1 MPFID
6 TNAIEAWERRPGW
19 KGRTFDS
26 GTMTFA
32 HWDFTKGS
40 SIHEHHHPN
49 EEVWYVIAG
58 ELEVTIAGET
68 QRAGPGMVAIV
79 PLDAPHSVVAL
90 SDGRALVA
98 DHPIR
103 HDAR

>member
-6 TNAIEAWERRPGW
+6 TNAMEPWERRPGW
-19 KGRTFDS
+19 KGRIYHS
-26 GTMTFA
+26 ANMTFA

-49 EEVWYVIAG
+49 EEVWYVIDG
-58 ELEVTIAGET
+58 ELEITVGGET
-68 QRAGPGMVAIV
+68 CVGGPGTVAIV
-79 PLDAPHSVVAL
+79 PIDTPHSVVAL

-98 DHPIR
+98 DHPVR
-103 HDAR
+103 RFD